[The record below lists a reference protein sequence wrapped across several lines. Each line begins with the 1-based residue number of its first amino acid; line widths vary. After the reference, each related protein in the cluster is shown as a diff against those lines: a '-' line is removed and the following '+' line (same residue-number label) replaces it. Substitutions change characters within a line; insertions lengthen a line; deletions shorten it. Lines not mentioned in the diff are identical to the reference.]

1 MLEWLQGDPLVGI
14 LTTIGFFVFV
24 IIGRQIKLR
33 RMSNKHAAIAEANG
47 NVDVTAP
54 QHGGLDARIKLVI
67 AVTAIFG
74 VVLMVHWQTTLI
86 ILGGSVA
93 LVFYSRASMRVYLKR
108 LLYPSYIIILVA
120 IVQPFTYG
128 STVAAVVPGLGLP
141 VFQEGISFGI
151 LVFARALAAVSVLNL
166 LVLVTTMETLMDSLR
181 WFKVPAVILDTMMLM
196 YRYIAII
203 SEESARMRKAQES
216 RLGYSKSVSIS
227 RKLANYGTLAGM
239 LLTRAFDRAM
249 KVGDAMISRGYTGVS
264 SLFEYSTQEL
274 RVRDSLTGLLVA
286 LTIVSLVLLDLFV
299 I

>member
-166 LVLVTTMETLMDSLR
+166 LVLVTPMETLMDSLR
-181 WFKVPAVILDTMMLM
+181 WFRVPAVILDTMMLM